1 MTECSHNIRFRSSRA
16 NANGGRQR
24 LMASQR
30 QRGQM
35 MKRKHHSSSF
45 SSSVIG
51 WRRGACGTHRTARR
65 DCMAIDILSSDDADR
80 CRSNFGSLILH
91 ECRSK
96 SDFDQHLARLPKQLF
111 LVYNAE
117 LRRAGMEDRM
127 ASAMRTQRELI
138 DTNRY

>member
-1 MTECSHNIRFRSSRA
+1 MQPQYTYVSVSSRA
-16 NANGGRQR
+16 DANAGRQR

-51 WRRGACGTHRTARR
+51 WRRRGAAQAAHTERR

-96 SDFDQHLARLPKQLF
+96 SDFDQHLARSSF
-111 LVYNAE
+111 
-117 LRRAGMEDRM
+117 
-127 ASAMRTQRELI
+127 
-138 DTNRY
+138 

>member
-1 MTECSHNIRFRSSRA
+1 MAAAGRPLTLNGITKAAWTNDETQTSFVIIFKLSHRIVAAAALS
-16 NANGGRQR
+16 
-24 LMASQR
+24 LL
-30 QRGQM
+30 
-35 MKRKHHSSSF
+35 HS
-45 SSSVIG
+45 G
-51 WRRGACGTHRTARR
+51 
-65 DCMAIDILSSDDADR
+65 MAIDILSSDRADR

-117 LRRAGMEDRM
+117 LRRTAGMEDRM
-127 ASAMRTQRELI
+127 ASAMRTRRELI

>member
-1 MTECSHNIRFRSSRA
+1 
-16 NANGGRQR
+16 
-24 LMASQR
+24 MATQLSLL
-30 QRGQM
+30 
-35 MKRKHHSSSF
+35 HS
-45 SSSVIG
+45 G
-51 WRRGACGTHRTARR
+51 
-65 DCMAIDILSSDDADR
+65 MAIDILSSDRADR

-117 LRRAGMEDRM
+117 LRRTAGMEDRM
-127 ASAMRTQRELI
+127 ASAMRTRRELI